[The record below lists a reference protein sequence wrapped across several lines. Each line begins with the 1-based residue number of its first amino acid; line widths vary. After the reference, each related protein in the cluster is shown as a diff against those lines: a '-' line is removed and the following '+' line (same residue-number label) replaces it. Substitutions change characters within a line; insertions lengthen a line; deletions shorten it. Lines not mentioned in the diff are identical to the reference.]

1 VLADGTVVG
10 RIFKANAAPV
20 GAPWMW
26 SLAFGHHEDRTPTHG
41 YAERHEDAILQVPK
55 LSSSFADP
63 AAPWSRKMRRGLLS
77 LFVATATVS
86 AVLLSACGG
95 PQIGAPFEYKELSLG
110 DQLRGLPAKYNRPDT
125 LFLGTSSPVELVI
138 QTGGEQTIDE
148 MLKGFPGEVRTTTV
162 RMANRASAYL
172 TGPKDMVEITP
183 RGDPLRTVTTDA
195 PVSWIWDVRPLKPGR
210 AQVVL
215 EVFSQVKGGADEPR
229 AQIRVLQDTWT
240 IEAKGLEWVKY
251 QIADI
256 EPIRAFLFTLIS
268 AVVATLAYFGIKG
281 WKTSKPSGDNT

>member
-1 VLADGTVVG
+1 MQY
-10 RIFKANAAPV
+10 I
-20 GAPWMW
+20 
-26 SLAFGHHEDRTPTHG
+26 
-41 YAERHEDAILQVPK
+41 DAILGHVGPIISEASKSQFGLMSLVALIVP
-55 LSSSFADP
+55 AI
-63 AAPWSRKMRRGLLS
+63 
-77 LFVATATVS
+77 
-86 AVLLSACGG
+86 VLLFLCLTARTRPVLSFVLALVVILLMFGG
-95 PQIGAPFEYKELSLG
+95 VVGLVLSVDVRKPLDYEPPSLG
-110 DQLRGLPAKYNRPDT
+110 DKLRGLPAKYNRPDT

-172 TGPKDMVEITP
+172 TGQKDMVEITP

-195 PVSWIWDVRPLKPGR
+195 PVSWIWDARPLKPGR

-229 AQIRVLQDTWT
+229 AQVRVLQDTWT

-281 WKTSKPSGDNT
+281 SKTSKPSGDNT